1 MINKTSTGINRKW
14 KKIKRELQWRKE
26 GTRYKAY
33 YLHRS
38 DTISKEKIP
47 ARTTSTEQQTSSY
60 ILNLIDLGLWR
71 KIMQKKNWQLW
82 NWMQI
87 LVRKI
92 MIVAMFI
99 HGLLGYMGPWRV
111 NHIWVVECAYV
122 PLAQTHPSGKLRVA
136 YLDFSYLICRL
147 FMLIV
152 DIHLWTFLNFK
163 GYIKPKIWWIYSNVD
178 IQYTLCNI

>member
-1 MINKTSTGINRKW
+1 MKEDYAT
-14 KKIKRELQWRKE
+14 KKK
-26 GTRYKAY
+26 
-33 YLHRS
+33 
-38 DTISKEKIP
+38 
-47 ARTTSTEQQTSSY
+47 
-60 ILNLIDLGLWR
+60 
-71 KIMQKKNWQLW
+71 WQLW

-99 HGLLGYMGPWRV
+99 HGLLGYMGPWHV

-147 FMLIV
+147 FVLIV

-163 GYIKPKIWWIYSNVD
+163 GYIKPKIWWICANVH
-178 IQYTLCNI
+178 IQYTLWNIWYINPTNCTGRINSPISHPVTPASNKK